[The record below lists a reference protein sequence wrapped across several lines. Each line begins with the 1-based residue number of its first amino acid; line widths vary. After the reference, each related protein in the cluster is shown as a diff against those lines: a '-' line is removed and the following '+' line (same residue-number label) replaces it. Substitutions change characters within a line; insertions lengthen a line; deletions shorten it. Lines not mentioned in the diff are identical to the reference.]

1 MRRARGEKE
10 AEERK
15 VKEEE
20 NQSQEGKSAIDLTA
34 ELKRF
39 DEPRLKLLLD
49 FFAAHFLRSFFRDS
63 NFSGHFLHMALSQ
76 VGFSKHTF

>member
-10 AEERK
+10 AEVRK
-15 VKEEE
+15 SKEEE
-20 NQSQEGKSAIDLTA
+20 GQQVESLRWVNALCVLIFAQQMSAGHKKIQCQGKPAIDLTA

-49 FFAAHFLRSFFRDS
+49 FFAAHFLR
-63 NFSGHFLHMALSQ
+63 
-76 VGFSKHTF
+76 